1 MSLLLLL
8 IVSFLIGSVPVGLLV
23 AKEKGVDIRKMGS
36 GNIGATN
43 VMRTLGK
50 REAFITLIG
59 DILKGV
65 IPVLL
70 ALKFFPDNIRVG
82 MVGLAAIAG
91 HDFSIF
97 LKFKGGKGVATSLG
111 VLLAF
116 SPVSALFTIAV
127 WVSVFSIT
135 RISSLSALFAFI
147 LLPVNIY
154 LIDNSEGKFLISLI
168 ITVLIVIKHKDN
180 IIRLMHGDESRIGQK
195 A

>member
-1 MSLLLLL
+1 MMLVLL
-8 IVSFLIGSVPVGLLV
+8 IIGSFLIGSVPVGLLV
-23 AKEKGVDIRKMGS
+23 AKEKGIDIRKMGS

-43 VMRTLGK
+43 VMRTIGK
-50 REAFITLIG
+50 REALITLTG

-70 ALKFFPDNIRVG
+70 ALKIFPDNIRVG
-82 MVGLAAIAG
+82 LIGLAAIAG
-91 HDFSIF
+91 HDFSVF
-97 LKFKGGKGVATSLG
+97 LRFKGGKGVATSLG
-111 VLLAF
+111 VLLVF

-127 WVSVFSIT
+127 WISVFFIT
-135 RISSLSALFAFI
+135 KISSLSALFAFI

-154 LIDNSEGKFLISLI
+154 LIDNSEGKFLIALI

-180 IIRLMHGDESRIGQK
+180 IVRLMHGDESRIGQK

>member
-1 MSLLLLL
+1 MSLALLV
-8 IVSFLIGSVPVGLLV
+8 IVSFMTGSIPVGLLV

-43 VMRTLGK
+43 VMRTVGK
-50 REAFITLIG
+50 REALITLIG
-59 DILKGV
+59 DILKGI

-70 ALKFFPDNIRVG
+70 AWRFFPDNIRVG
-82 MVGLAAIAG
+82 IVGLAAIAG
-91 HDFSIF
+91 HNFSVF
-97 LKFKGGKGVATSLG
+97 LKFRGGKGVATSLG

-116 SPVSALFTIAV
+116 SPISALFTIAV
-127 WVSVFSIT
+127 WISVFSIT
-135 RISSLSALFAFI
+135 KISSLSALFAFI
-147 LLPVNIY
+147 LLPLNIY

-180 IIRLMHGDESRIGQK
+180 IIRLMHGDESRMGQK